1 MADPYI
7 ERILRSRVYE
17 VVEETPLELATS
29 LSELLGNRVYL
40 KREDEH
46 PIFSFKLRGA
56 YNKIAQLDDAQ
67 CARGVVAASA
77 GNHAQG
83 VAYAARRRGM
93 RAVIAMPVT
102 TPDIKVLA
110 VRALGAEVELV
121 GDTYEQALV
130 RARQIEETDGLVLV
144 HPYDDPDVIAGQGTI
159 AMEILRQ
166 LRAPLDAVF
175 VPVGGGGLIAGIAV
189 YVKYLHPSVKVIGVE
204 PTDASCMYEAL
215 RTGTRIELDQ
225 VGTFADGVAVRQAGA
240 EPFRLA
246 QRYVDEILLV
256 DTDEI
261 CAAIK
266 DIFEATRGIAEPAGA
281 LGVAGLKR
289 YVREHGLRGK
299 NLVAVESGANMNFER
314 LRFVAERAE
323 IGEGREA
330 LLAVRVPERPGSF
343 LAFCRALGP
352 RVLTEFNYRYQ
363 STDAAHVFVG
373 VGLGRGASARAEL
386 VADLRAKG
394 YEVTDLTGNDLAAL
408 HARFMVGGRCPG
420 LADERLFRFVFP
432 ERPGAFLEFMGRI
445 GTRWNISLFHYRNH
459 GDAYG
464 RVLAGVQVPEHELG
478 EYERTLEAAGYPYV
492 AETENRAY
500 QIFMK

>member
-17 VVEETPLELATS
+17 AVRETPLDPVPR
-29 LSELLGNRVYL
+29 LSAALGNRVFL

-56 YNKIAQLDDAQ
+56 YNKIAQLDEPQ

-83 VAYAARRRGM
+83 VAYAARMRGM
-93 RAVIAMPVT
+93 RAVIVMPVT

-121 GDTYEQALV
+121 GDTYEQAHV
-130 RARQIEETDGLVLV
+130 RAQEIADTGGLVLV
-144 HPYDDPDVIAGQGTI
+144 HPYDDPDIIAGQGTI

-166 LRAPLDAVF
+166 LRGPLDAIF

-189 YVKYLHPSVKVIGVE
+189 YAKYLHPATRVIGVE

-215 RTGTRIELDQ
+215 RRGERVELDQ
-225 VGTFADGVAVRQAGA
+225 VGTFADGVAVRKVGA

-246 QRYVDEILLV
+246 QRYVDEVLLV

-266 DIFEATRGIAEPAGA
+266 DIFEATRAIAEPAGA

-289 YVREHGLRGK
+289 YVRERGLRDQ
-299 NLVAVESGANMNFER
+299 NLVAVESGANVNFER

-352 RVLTEFNYRYQ
+352 RQLTEFNYRYQ
-363 STDAAHVFVG
+363 SSEAAHVFVG
-373 VGLGRGASARAEL
+373 VGLAGGAEARSAL
-386 VADLRAKG
+386 VADLATKG
-394 YEVTDLTGNDLAAL
+394 YEVTDLTGDDLAAL

-432 ERPGAFLEFMGRI
+432 ERPGAFLDFMGRI

-464 RVLAGVQVPEHELG
+464 RVLAGLQVPDPERDDCIRALG
-478 EYERTLEAAGYPYV
+478 SAGYPYV
-492 AETENRAY
+492 EETANPAY
-500 QIFMK
+500 RIFMK